1 MYRYLFVFILQVYK
15 QKLYGPK
22 IVWFLIGW
30 YPDNWYDADDKHIN
44 CTAEQLKEAL
54 QYHFTTEGMMLKPDD
69 TPSISG
75 MVSSSTPGPLGLF
88 FIKFW
93 GGVSQRSYVE
103 PNSKLDLNIM
113 ESHL

>member
-1 MYRYLFVFILQVYK
+1 MKSTLQKLDGYKCIFDVFVFILQVYK

-75 MVSSSTPGPLGLF
+75 MVSRSALGLF
-88 FIKFW
+88 FFIKF
-93 GGVSQRSYVE
+93 GGGGCFT
-103 PNSKLDLNIM
+103 
-113 ESHL
+113 